1 MNLFTAMS
9 VFVAVAQSAGFSEAA
24 RRISM
29 STTAVSRHV
38 AELEQMLGITLLRRT
53 TRQISLTEAG
63 AAYLPRAQA
72 ILDELE
78 QLNSE
83 ISDTGSAPR
92 GRLRITAPPAVGR
105 EWIAPLAVDFSESF
119 PQIDIELNLTERIAD
134 LVAEGYDAAIRAG
147 PLTSSTMIAHRLV
160 EIPYRVCASPDYLE
174 RKGAPENPSAISE
187 HDCIHWCSSTGDAVW
202 TFRNDGGSQRVPIKG
217 RLLIS
222 DFSVERD
229 ATLRGLGLSIL
240 PLVSI
245 RDDLAAGRLI
255 ALLEDWTIDSSGL
268 SLVRPATPFEPPK
281 LRAFI
286 DFMTTALRK
295 LAREAAGPDG
305 NVI

>member
-1 MNLFTAMS
+1 MNQIAAMS
-9 VFVAVAQSAGFSEAA
+9 VFVAVAQSGGFSEAA

-38 AELEQMLGITLLRRT
+38 ADLEQMLGVTLLRRT
-53 TRQISLTEAG
+53 TRKISLTEAG

-83 ISDTGSAPR
+83 VSDAGSAPR
-92 GRLRITAPPAVGR
+92 GRLRITAPPAIGR
-105 EWIAPLAVDFSESF
+105 EWIAPLTVGFAEAF
-119 PQIDIELNLTERIAD
+119 PDIDIELNLTERIAD

-147 PLTSSTMIAHRLV
+147 PLTSSTMIAHSLV
-160 EIPYRVCASPDYLE
+160 DIPYRVCASPDYLE
-174 RKGAPENPSAISE
+174 QKGVPQNPSALSD
-187 HDCIHWCSSTGDAVW
+187 HDCIHWCSSTGDPVW
-202 TFRNDGGSQRVPIKG
+202 TFRNEGGSQRIPIKG
-217 RLLIS
+217 RLLVS

-229 ATLRGLGLSIL
+229 AVLRGLGLSIL
-240 PLVSI
+240 PLISI
-245 RDDLAAGRLI
+245 RDDITNGRLVTV
-255 ALLEDWTIDSSGL
+255 LTDWKIDSSGL
-268 SLVRPATPFEPPK
+268 SLVRPATPFETPK

-286 DFMTTALRK
+286 DYMTTTLRR
-295 LAREAAGPDG
+295 LAHDAADPDG